1 MRPFGRLRK
10 SFALPVLAL
19 SLVACGSKPRPT
31 LVGCLN
37 DAGFLVS
44 GTDGRVSGTTPRGV
58 AFTLTLHSGRPV
70 VDSRGN
76 PSPKARVTNAEL
88 RTIRGCIPG

>member
-1 MRPFGRLRK
+1 VRPFGRLRK
-10 SFALPVLAL
+10 SFVLLSLAL
-19 SLVACGSKPRPT
+19 ALAACGTKARPT

-44 GTDGRVSGTTPRGV
+44 GSGDRVSGTTPSGV
-58 AFTLTLHSGRPV
+58 AFTLTLRSGRAV

-88 RTIRGCIPG
+88 RTIRRCEAG